1 MSESEK
7 QRQDYSS
14 KLNEL
19 NQLMSVAQQQLN
31 SEVNSTDLDKLWDED
46 PTEAAKIEHRLK
58 RKQEKLNQAMNKT
71 QIEQQNQQQAL
82 KQSEQRKLAMKI
94 PEFSDPVKATA
105 LSSNMRS

>member
-31 SEVNSTDLDKLWDED
+31 AEINSADLDICCVKDFSQFFKLPCNIQNSAYHNMISSGKTSKSDCQD
-46 PTEAAKIEHRLK
+46 GVNGCTEEELHEIHFTR
-58 RKQEKLNQAMNKT
+58 
-71 QIEQQNQQQAL
+71 
-82 KQSEQRKLAMKI
+82 
-94 PEFSDPVKATA
+94 
-105 LSSNMRS
+105 